1 MSRLSALFLILA
13 VLNGFP
19 QDVKKFNL
27 SQAVNFALQNAY
39 SLKNAELDIEIS
51 RAKVKE
57 TTAIGL
63 PQVSAEGQ
71 FQDFTQIPVSFIPA
85 QIFNPLAPEG
95 TFMPVKFG
103 TQFRTQGTVSASQLI
118 FDGSY
123 IVGLQAAKSYVE
135 LSENQKKKLE
145 LETKANVTRAYYMI
159 LATQESVEVTG
170 KAYQTIEKLRAETE
184 EMYKAGIIEEQNL
197 DQINISVATVK
208 NNYEQ
213 TRRNL
218 VNAYKALKFQMGI
231 PVNDSVVVTE
241 TLDDILN
248 HITFED
254 ALQTPLNIENHIDY
268 NLALTQKKLMQLSLK
283 REKFMFFPTVAAFL
297 SHSQMLQSN
306 EFNDLYDGD
315 TDWFPSTVIGFNI
328 KLPLFSSGM
337 RWFKISQAKKEVE
350 KSENLIKQ
358 AEEGLKLQE
367 SQSKTNLLNAYKN
380 YLTEKENLQL
390 AEKILNKTIIK
401 YKEGMAS
408 GIELTQ
414 AENQHI
420 AAQANYIASV
430 VQLLNAKV
438 ELDKILNKL

>member
-1 MSRLSALFLILA
+1 MNRIIFILLA
-13 VLNGFP
+13 ICSLRSFAQSP
-19 QDVKKFNL
+19 QEFNL
-27 SQAVNFALQNAY
+27 QQAVNYALQNAY

-103 TQFRTQGTVSASQLI
+103 TQFRTQGTISASQLI

-159 LATQESVEVTG
+159 LATKESVEVTG
-170 KAYQTIEKLRAETE
+170 KAYQTIEKLKSETE

-218 VNAYKALKFQMGI
+218 INAYKALKFQMGMS
-231 PVNDSVVVTE
+231 VNDSIVVTE
-241 TLDDILN
+241 TLNDVLN
-248 HITFED
+248 SITFED
-254 ALQTPLNIENHIDY
+254 ALQTPLNIAAHIDY
-268 NLALTQKKLMQLSLK
+268 NLAITQKKLMQLSLK

-297 SHSQMLQSN
+297 S
-306 EFNDLYDGD
+306 
-315 TDWFPSTVIGFNI
+315 
-328 KLPLFSSGM
+328 
-337 RWFKISQAKKEVE
+337 
-350 KSENLIKQ
+350 
-358 AEEGLKLQE
+358 
-367 SQSKTNLLNAYKN
+367 
-380 YLTEKENLQL
+380 
-390 AEKILNKTIIK
+390 
-401 YKEGMAS
+401 
-408 GIELTQ
+408 
-414 AENQHI
+414 
-420 AAQANYIASV
+420 
-430 VQLLNAKV
+430 
-438 ELDKILNKL
+438 